1 MNIQGGGIS
10 FEVEGTNDKL
20 MKVLEQSRKAIST
33 FSREAVHDSV
43 DIDRGFEQAARAIE
57 DSFNKIDAVI
67 DENLQAIKEL
77 EAEQEKLQSQYA
89 EAFMKGDDERARAIQ
104 AEVAENKK
112 LIEARKQIINQ
123 GQQVIGELNEEQAKL
138 QEQKKSFEQN
148 LEQTKSLRT
157 QLRECKEQL
166 ALLEANGKRGTEEF
180 KRLQEEA
187 GRLTN
192 AIGDANQQAK
202 LLAHD
207 NAQLQGF
214 MSGVSG
220 LAGAFTAAQGA
231 AALFVGENENLQ
243 RVMLKVQSLMSV
255 TMGLQQVM
263 NTLNKDSAFM
273 LATVTKAKELLTVAT
288 NKLSVAL
295 GISNVA
301 AKALMATLTLG
312 LSVAI
317 TAVIA
322 LISHMASEAQKAAEQ
337 QKKFNEEVAKAA
349 AKPLSAYIA
358 LKTEWENLTG
368 SMKEREKWVQDNADR
383 FEALGLKVYDA
394 KTAEDVLIRNSQ
406 KFVEACIAKA
416 KALAAQQLAAEKY
429 EEIIKKQAE
438 VDAMPDKVQ
447 SYVPSANG
455 RGYYSVVDNKAKAEA
470 KQELEDMKK
479 TAREFIEQQVKFT
492 KEEQQLLAGL
502 GTAGAKVVAGSVE
515 AVEAEISRLQQQ
527 YKRAANDTERSQL
540 ATKIKKEQ
548 EKLKKMQL
556 KTDNGS
562 GDKTPKDPY
571 LDMLQKRKIAY
582 AKYAKWVQSE
592 DATIRTAAEKEFAEL
607 LKGGTSYIDY
617 LEKQRATIEGKAK
630 KTATDLKNLATINN
644 EIAELTKQTVLSDFE
659 AQLNRE
665 LSLCQTIGDRLE
677 VIAKHREELTR
688 DNSDV
693 DNGKA
698 DILRNANDNTIEQA
712 KQETA
717 ALLQEYASYTT
728 ERIKFEESY
737 ARNRELLNAT
747 IHAKEIDSE
756 DEFIAKLLEAKQA
769 YDNYAKEAASDDATV
784 AASAKQRYAELL
796 KGGRSYLEM
805 LQNKIRELED
815 KQIKVG
821 LDVEGTEQLD
831 KLRKLLNAENTT
843 DAQVKAAIAALAAL
857 EKQAKAYAKQS
868 GSELYD
874 ELLQQY
880 KTFQEQKSD
889 IQEKYEQQRAEAEK
903 HGNTIMIAEINAR
916 EQAELS
922 KLAASRLMASES
934 WNQLFSDLSTLSAK
948 TINKLMADINSQKVT
963 LSAQF
968 NPADLKAIN
977 DQLQKAKDELHHRNP
992 FLALRDSLRDL
1003 RAAMQAES
1011 LLDDKDPFIQ
1021 SLQKKKEE
1029 YQKYTQAINS
1039 GDQTLAGAAKQAF
1052 ADLLQE
1058 GGSYIDYLRN
1068 RIAAL
1073 KGQKIKLGVEFTG
1086 DDELAKLEATLN
1098 KETGATKTFKDSL
1111 KDTFSSVGSSIDF
1124 VNGAFDSVVGGMK
1137 KMGIQ
1142 MDEETET
1149 ILNDLGGIM
1158 DGASNIASGIATGN
1172 PLSVIQGSVGLLSS
1186 AFDLFN
1192 SRDRDAEKS
1201 IKRHQ
1206 EAVTRLGRAYN
1217 QLRHEVDK
1225 ALGESTYKNQKSMI
1239 DNLRAQQRE
1248 LRGMIEDEKD
1258 KKKTDWDRIGE
1269 WEEQIA
1275 EASREID
1282 NIIEE
1287 ITKNITQTTAKDLS
1301 NQLADALVEA
1311 FEAGEDAADA
1321 FGEVAND
1328 VLKNAVKNALKLQF
1342 LEQPLQA
1349 AIKQLQKDMG
1359 FNEEGVG
1366 SFNGLSSAEQARFK
1380 DAVSKAG
1387 ANFAEAMKLYEDLF
1401 DELDEKD
1408 PSTLSGAIKGASQE
1422 SIDLLAGQAN
1432 AVRVNQV
1439 TSLDILR
1446 NQLARLSNIDANVGV
1461 IAGRLLTIINKLTT
1475 PADDGLR
1482 GQGITD

>member
-10 FEVEGTNDKL
+10 FEVEGTNEKL
-20 MKVLEQSRKAIST
+20 MKVLDQSKKAIST
-33 FSREAVHDSV
+33 FSRESLTAGSN
-43 DIDRGFEQAARAIE
+43 IDKGFEQAANAIQTA
-57 DSFNKIDAVI
+57 FQKVDAVI

-77 EAEQEKLQSQYA
+77 QAQNEKLTGQYA
-89 EAFMKGDDERARAIQ
+89 EAFMKGDDKTASALKAQVQENERIIR
-104 AEVAENKK
+104 
-112 LIEARKQIINQ
+112 ARKQIIDQ
-123 GQQVIGELNEEQAKL
+123 AQPIIQELNEEEKRL
-138 QEQKKSFEQN
+138 QEQRKSFEDN
-148 LEQTKSLRT
+148 IEKTKSLKA

-187 GRLTN
+187 GRLTD

-214 MSGVSG
+214 MSGISG

-273 LATVTKAKELLTVAT
+273 LTTVTKAKELLTAAT

-322 LISHMASEAQKAAEQ
+322 LISHMTSEAQKAAEQ
-337 QKKFNEEVAKAA
+337 QKKFNDEVAKAA
-349 AKPLSAYIA
+349 GKPLSAYIA

-394 KTAEDVLIRNSQ
+394 KTAEKVLVDYTDD
-406 KFVEACIAKA
+406 FVAACMAKA

-429 EEIIKKQAE
+429 EEILKKQAE
-438 VDAMPDKVQ
+438 IEAMPDKTPRPVTTGG
-447 SYVPSANG
+447 SGGPSRTTPYLGEN
-455 RGYYSVVDNKAKAEA
+455 SEKKKAKE
-470 KQELEDMKK
+470 ELETLKK
-479 TAREFIEQQVKFT
+479 EADSLIKMQIAFTEEEKATLAKFSNAST
-492 KEEQQLLAGL
+492 KI
-502 GTAGAKVVAGSVE
+502 VAGSVE
-515 AVEAEISRLQQQ
+515 AVEAEISHLQQQ
-527 YKRAANDTERSQL
+527 YKRAASDAERAKL
-540 ATKIKKEQ
+540 ATKIKAEQ
-548 EKLKKMQL
+548 EKLKEMQL

-562 GDKTPKDPY
+562 SNKTPKDPY
-571 LDMLQKRKIAY
+571 LDMLQKRKVAY

-592 DATIRTAAEKEFAEL
+592 DATIRVAAEKEFAEL

-659 AQLNRE
+659 AQLNKE
-665 LSLCQTIGDRLE
+665 LQMCSTLGQELALL
-677 VIAKHREELTR
+677 AKKRDELAN

-693 DNGKA
+693 DNGKKDIINYVEA
-698 DILRNANDNTIEQA
+698 DTRRKIDE
-712 KQETA
+712 ETA
-717 ALLQEYASYTT
+717 TLLKEYAGYLN
-728 ERIKFEESY
+728 EKLEFEENY
-737 ARNRELLNAT
+737 ARKRDLITRRIAT
-747 IHAKEIDSE
+747 ATSEKEKA
-756 DEFIAKLLEAKQA
+756 IAE
-769 YDNYAKEAASDDATV
+769 
-784 AASAKQRYAELL
+784 
-796 KGGRSYLEM
+796 
-805 LQNKIRELED
+805 
-815 KQIKVG
+815 
-821 LDVEGTEQLD
+821 
-831 KLRKLLNAENTT
+831 
-843 DAQVKAAIAALAAL
+843 AALAAL
-857 EKQAKAYAKQS
+857 EKQKEAYTLRS
-868 GSELYD
+868 SSERYD
-874 ELLQQY
+874 QLLEQY
-880 KTFQEQKSD
+880 KTYQEQQTA
-889 IQEKYEQQRAEAEK
+889 IQKKYSEERTEAEK

-1073 KGQKIKLGVEFTG
+1073 NGQKIKLGVEFTG

-1366 SFNGLSSAEQARFK
+1366 SFNGLSPAEQARFK

-1387 ANFAEAMKLYEDLF
+1387 ANFAEVMKLYEDLF

-1446 NQLARLSNIDANVGV
+1446 NQLARLSNIDNGV
-1461 IAGRLLTIINKLTT
+1461 NSVIPGKLQKIIDKLTT

>member
-43 DIDRGFEQAARAIE
+43 DIDRGFEQAARAIK

-148 LEQTKSLRT
+148 LEQTKSLKT

-187 GRLTN
+187 GRLTD

-406 KFVEACIAKA
+406 KFVEACMAKA

-429 EEIIKKQAE
+429 EEILKKQAE
-438 VDAMPDKVQ
+438 IEAMPDKVQ

-470 KQELEDMKK
+470 KKELEDMKK

-492 KEEQQLLAGL
+492 KKEQQLLAGL

-527 YKRAANDTERSQL
+527 YKRAANDTERSKL

-592 DATIRTAAEKEFAEL
+592 DATVRVAAEKEFAEL

-698 DILRNANDNTIEQA
+698 DILRNANDDTIEQA

-737 ARNRELLNAT
+737 ARNRELLNAI

-821 LDVEGTEQLD
+821 LDVEGTEQLE
-831 KLRKLLNAENTT
+831 KLRALLNAENTT
-843 DAQVKAAIAALAAL
+843 DAQVRAAIEALAAL
-857 EKQAKAYAKQS
+857 EKQKRAYAKQS
-868 GSELYD
+868 GDEQYD
-874 ELLQQY
+874 EMLNRY
-880 KTFQEQKSD
+880 KTYQQQITE
-889 IQEKYEQQRAEAEK
+889 IHEKYAEERALAEK
-903 HGNTIMIAEINAR
+903 NGNYEMLAEINKA
-916 EQAELS
+916 EKAELS
-922 KLAASRLMASES
+922 KVAVQKLTESES
-934 WNQLFSDLSTLSAK
+934 WEQLFSDIKKLSK
-948 TINKLMADINSQKVT
+948 ETIRKLIDDINRQKIE

-968 NPADLKAIN
+968 SPSDLQAIREQLEKAQQELESRDPFSTLLRSINEVRKSIKAERLISGEDPFVKDLLKKKAEYEKYTNAIKSGNKELAKKAKEEFANLLKEGGTYTDYLKNKIAELEEKRITIGLDTDETESLSKLNILLDKELGAISLLNGDNFRKLMDAGKSLAENFKDITGCMSKIAEQIGNENLKKAADLIDDILTNIEASEKGAQAWGGWWGAIIGGVT
-977 DQLQKAKDELHHRNP
+977 DLLPKLAKWL
-992 FLALRDSLRDL
+992 
-1003 RAAMQAES
+1003 
-1011 LLDDKDPFIQ
+1011 
-1021 SLQKKKEE
+1021 
-1029 YQKYTQAINS
+1029 S
-1039 GDQTLAGAAKQAF
+1039 GDQKIEEQILEHQRAVN
-1052 ADLLQE
+1052 E
-1058 GGSYIDYLRN
+1058 
-1068 RIAAL
+1068 L
-1073 KGQKIKLGVEFTG
+1073 KNAYSQ
-1086 DDELAKLEATLN
+1086 LE
-1098 KETGATKTFKDSL
+1098 
-1111 KDTFSSVGSSIDF
+1111 
-1124 VNGAFDSVVGGMK
+1124 
-1137 KMGIQ
+1137 
-1142 MDEETET
+1142 
-1149 ILNDLGGIM
+1149 
-1158 DGASNIASGIATGN
+1158 
-1172 PLSVIQGSVGLLSS
+1172 
-1186 AFDLFN
+1186 
-1192 SRDRDAEKS
+1192 
-1201 IKRHQ
+1201 HQ
-1206 EAVTRLGRAYN
+1206 VK
-1217 QLRHEVDK
+1217 K
-1225 ALGESTYKNQKSMI
+1225 ALGEERYINRKAEIN
-1239 DNLRAQQRE
+1239 NLRAQQAI
-1248 LRGMIEDEKD
+1248 LFKMIHAEMQ
-1258 KKKTDWDRIGE
+1258 KKKTDWDAIAQYQAQIESAARTIDDIISSIT
-1269 WEEQIA
+1269 EE
-1275 EASREID
+1275 
-1282 NIIEE
+1282 
-1287 ITKNITQTTAKDLS
+1287 ITQTTAKDLS
-1301 NQLADALVEA
+1301 SKLADALEEA
-1311 FEAGEDAADA
+1311 FGAGEKAAES
-1321 FGEVAND
+1321 FGKVAD
-1328 VLKNAVKNALKLQF
+1328 SVLRDAVKNALKLQF
-1342 LEQPLQA
+1342 LEEPLQA
-1349 AIKQLQKDMG
+1349 AIRQLQHDMG
-1359 FNEEGVG
+1359 FDDEGSG
-1366 SFNGLSSAEQARFK
+1366 TFNGLTTAEQNRFK
-1380 DAVSKAG
+1380 NAIAKAG
-1387 ANFAEAMKLYEDLF
+1387 ANFAEAMKMYEDLF
-1401 DELDEKD
+1401 KQLDESD

-1446 NQLARLSNIDANVGV
+1446 QQLARLSNIDNGV
-1461 IAGRLLTIINKLTT
+1461 NYVIPNKLQRIIDKLTS
-1475 PADDGLR
+1475 PSGDGLR